1 MVSRCLAVR
10 IETIC
15 TGDELLTG
23 LTSDTNS
30 RFFQE
35 QLLDRTGL
43 TVRRSVVVGD
53 VREDIIE
60 ALDAAASRCDAVLVS
75 GGLGPTTDDLT
86 AECAASAAGVKLKLD
101 ETAMQHIEA
110 RFKARGIVLSE
121 NNRRQAMVPEGAE
134 VVLNAEGSAPLFIQ
148 QRGRCTLFFVPG
160 VPREYRHLVGSH
172 VVARIAALAGKQV
185 FRKLALLKT
194 VGLPESHLDQR
205 VRPLAEKFPRVTIGF
220 RTHAPENHLKLL
232 AEGDDEA
239 SAAKLL
245 EAVVL
250 EARALLGATCFAR
263 DAETMPAVV
272 LDALLARKEWL
283 AVAES
288 CTGGMIAASLTSV
301 SGSSRAFY
309 GGACTYLEAA
319 KAKLAQVPEGLM
331 AQFGVVSSETAE
343 AMARGIRDTTGTQWG
358 LSTTG
363 YAGPTGGDAENPVGT
378 VFVGLAGPRGLS
390 KVERHHFH
398 GDRERVRSF
407 ASHAALDLLR
417 RELQGSAA

>member
-1 MVSRCLAVR
+1 MR

-30 RFFQE
+30 RYFQE

-60 ALDAAASRCDAVLVS
+60 ALDAAAARCDAVLVS

-86 AECAASAAGVKLKLD
+86 AECAATAAGVKLVMND
-101 ETAMQHIEA
+101 AAMKHIEA
-110 RFKARGIVLSE
+110 RFKARNIALSE
-121 NNRRQAMVPEGAE
+121 NNRRQAMVPEHCE

-148 QRGRCTLFFVPG
+148 KRGSCTLFFVPG
-160 VPREYRHLVGSH
+160 VPREYRHLVGQH
-172 VVARIAALAGKQV
+172 VVARIAALAETGKQT

-194 VGLPESHLDQR
+194 VGLPESHLDAR
-205 VRPLAEKFPRVTIGF
+205 VKPLHEKYPRVTLGF
-220 RTHAPENHLKLL
+220 RTHPPENHLKLL

-239 SAAKLL
+239 SASKLL
-245 EAVVL
+245 EQVTE
-250 EARALLGATCFAR
+250 EARGLLGTTCFAR
-263 DAETMPAVV
+263 DDQTMASVV
-272 LDALLARKEWL
+272 LDALVARKQFL

-288 CTGGMIAASLTSV
+288 CTGGMIAELLTSV

-309 GGACTYLEAA
+309 GGACTYLEDA

-343 AMARGIRDTTGTQWG
+343 AMARGLREFTGVQWT

-363 YAGPTGGDAENPVGT
+363 YAGPTGGDAENPTGT
-378 VFVGLAGPRGLS
+378 VFIGISGPNGVS

-398 GDRERVRSF
+398 GDRDRVRAF
-407 ASHAALDLLR
+407 ATYAALDLLR
-417 RELQGSAA
+417 RELQGVRS